1 MTGFLKFFLA
11 LLLIAIAVFMI
22 ICTEYGY
29 ECALPN
35 GGYFKIKWDPEKKKI
50 DLFHWQ
56 PKKNIKS
63 LPKNVIRLEGEKPEP
78 EEKKKY

>member
-1 MTGFLKFFLA
+1 MTSFFKFFMA

-29 ECALPN
+29 ECPLPK
-35 GGYFKIKWDPEKKKI
+35 GGYFRIKWDPQKKKF

-56 PKKNIKS
+56 PKKNVKP
-63 LPKNVIRLEGEKPEP
+63 LPKNVIKLQGEKKEP
-78 EEKKKY
+78 EVKSPY